1 MVFFCRFILHTWD
14 LFPRENTRLYCITH
28 KLSKKLFILGIV
40 GVVSVFPSRKLL
52 LQTTRSWD
60 FMGLSQRIE
69 RRPEV
74 ESDNI
79 IGVID
84 TGIWPESESFSDE
97 GIGPI
102 PSKWKGECDGGKD
115 FVCNRKIIGA
125 CSFSSESREL
135 SARDKDG
142 HGTNVASILAEEEFP
157 SARLVVYKVCEQGCY
172 DIDVLSAFDHAIA
185 DGVDIISLS
194 MGYPDGSLEL
204 TSDPFAIGSFH
215 AIEKGILTVNAAG
228 NTGPDF
234 SSIQNYTPWIL
245 TVAAS
250 DIDRKFIDKLLL
262 KNDATLVVYIAYMG
276 SLPKGEYS
284 SSLHHSQ
291 IIKEVIHPSRKLL
304 LQTTRSWDF
313 MGLSQRIERRPEVE
327 SDNIIGVIDTR
338 IWPESESFSDEGI
351 GPIPSKSKGECDGG
365 KDFVCNRKIIG
376 ARSFSSESRELS
388 ARDKDGHGTNVASIL
403 AEEEFPSAR
412 LVVYKVC
419 EQGCYDIDVL
429 SAFDH
434 AIADGVDIISLS
446 MGYPDGSLELTSD
459 PFAIGSFHAIEK
471 GILTVNAAGNTGPD
485 FSSIQNYAPWI
496 LTVAASDIDRKFID
510 KLLLKNHATL
520 VVSIYVLSS

>member
-1 MVFFCRFILHTWD
+1 MELLEEEFPSARLVVYKVCEQGCDDIDVLSAFDHAIADGVDIISLSMGYPDGSLELTSDPFAIGSFHAIEKGIL
-14 LFPRENTRLYCITH
+14 RVNAAGNTGPDFSSIQNYAPWILTVAASDIDRKFVD
-28 KLSKKLFILGIV
+28 KLLLKNDATL
-40 GVVSVFPSRKLL
+40 VVYIAYMGSLPKGEYSSLLHHSQIIKEVIHPSRKLL

-125 CSFSSESREL
+125 
-135 SARDKDG
+135 
-142 HGTNVASILAEEEFP
+142 
-157 SARLVVYKVCEQGCY
+157 
-172 DIDVLSAFDHAIA
+172 
-185 DGVDIISLS
+185 
-194 MGYPDGSLEL
+194 
-204 TSDPFAIGSFH
+204 
-215 AIEKGILTVNAAG
+215 
-228 NTGPDF
+228 
-234 SSIQNYTPWIL
+234 
-245 TVAAS
+245 
-250 DIDRKFIDKLLL
+250 
-262 KNDATLVVYIAYMG
+262 
-276 SLPKGEYS
+276 
-284 SSLHHSQ
+284 
-291 IIKEVIHPSRKLL
+291 
-304 LQTTRSWDF
+304 
-313 MGLSQRIERRPEVE
+313 
-327 SDNIIGVIDTR
+327 
-338 IWPESESFSDEGI
+338 
-351 GPIPSKSKGECDGG
+351 
-365 KDFVCNRKIIG
+365 
-376 ARSFSSESRELS
+376 RSFSSESRELS

-403 AEEEFPSAR
+403 AGNQVRDANYYGLAHGIAR
-412 LVVYKVC
+412 GG
-419 EQGCYDIDVL
+419 QGCYDIDVL

-434 AIADGVDIISLS
+434 AIADGVEIISLS

-496 LTVAASDIDRKFID
+496 LTVAASDIDRKYVD
-510 KLLLKNHATL
+510 KLLLKNDATL